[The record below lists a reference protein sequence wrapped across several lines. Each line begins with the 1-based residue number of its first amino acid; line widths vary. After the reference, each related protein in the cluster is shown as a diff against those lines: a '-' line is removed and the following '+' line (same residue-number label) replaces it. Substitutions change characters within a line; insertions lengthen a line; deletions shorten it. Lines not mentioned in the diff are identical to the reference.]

1 MSARPHALH
10 TAGVPV
16 WDPLV
21 RILHWTLAAAVIVG
35 YATGDDGGK
44 WHERIGYVALAAVSL
59 RILWGFAG
67 TVHAR
72 FADFVPGPS
81 SLADYVRAVLARR
94 EPRYLGHN
102 PLGGAWIVL
111 MLGLVIGAGGTGWAL
126 SILGEDEYH
135 WLEELHEGIAGALLA
150 AVAVHVAGVAWE
162 SVRHGEN
169 LVRAMFTG
177 RKRPLEPGE
186 G

>member
-1 MSARPHALH
+1 MKAGPQAPPA
-10 TAGVPV
+10 AGVPV

-21 RILHWTLAAAVIVG
+21 RVLHWTLALAVIVG
-35 YATGDDGGK
+35 YATGDDGGR
-44 WHERIGYVALAAVSL
+44 WHERIGYVALAAAGL

-72 FADFVPGPS
+72 FADFVPRPS
-81 SLADYVRAVLARR
+81 RLAGYVRALVARR

-111 MLGLVIGAGGTGWAL
+111 MLGLVL
-126 SILGEDEYH
+126 
-135 WLEELHEGIAGALLA
+135 
-150 AVAVHVAGVAWE
+150 VAGVAWE
-162 SVRHGEN
+162 SRRHGEN

-177 RKRPLEPGE
+177 RKRPLEPGSD
-186 G
+186 

>member
-1 MSARPHALH
+1 MPA
-10 TAGVPV
+10 AGVPV

-21 RILHWTLAAAVIVG
+21 RVLHWTLAAAVIVG

-44 WHERIGYVALAAVSL
+44 WHERIGYVALAAATL

-81 SLADYVRAVLARR
+81 GLANYVRALVAGR

-111 MLGLVIGAGGTGWAL
+111 MLGLVLAAGGTGWAL
-126 SILGEDEYH
+126 SLLGEHDHH
-135 WLEELHEGIAGALLA
+135 WLEELHEGVSGTLLA
-150 AVAVHVAGVAWE
+150 AAAVHVAGVAWE
-162 SVRHGEN
+162 SLRHGEN
-169 LVRAMFTG
+169 LVRAMLTG
-177 RKRPLEPGE
+177 RKRAPEPGDR
-186 G
+186 

>member
-1 MSARPHALH
+1 MPA
-10 TAGVPV
+10 AGVPV

-21 RILHWTLAAAVIVG
+21 RVLHWTLAFAVIVA

-44 WHERIGYVALAAVSL
+44 WHERIGYVALAAATL

-72 FADFVPGPS
+72 FAGFVPGPS
-81 SLADYVRAVLARR
+81 RLADYVRALVAGR

-111 MLGLVIGAGGTGWAL
+111 MLGLVLAAGGTGWTL
-126 SILGEDEYH
+126 SLLGEEGHH
-135 WLEELHEGIAGALLA
+135 WLEELHEGVSGTLLA
-150 AVAVHVAGVAWE
+150 AAAVHVAGVAWE
-162 SVRHGEN
+162 SLRHGEN
-169 LVRAMFTG
+169 LVRAMLTG
-177 RKRPLEPGE
+177 RKRAPEPGDR
-186 G
+186 